1 MTEHIKTIVER
12 YVKKKQEKNKQYK
25 EIKNILKKELREQVL
40 ERVKIES
47 ANNKEVV
54 FFLNSSS
61 AVYEFK
67 LQEEKIKNKIKE
79 KLPEIKTIKIKV
91 E

>member
-67 LQEEKIKNKIKE
+67 LQEVKIKNKIKE
-79 KLPEIKTIKIKV
+79 KLPEIKKIKTKV

>member
-12 YVKKKQEKNKQYK
+12 YVKKGQEKNKQYK
-25 EIKNILKKELREQVL
+25 EIKNILKNELREQVL
-40 ERVKIES
+40 EKVKIES
-47 ANNKEVV
+47 TNSKEVV

-61 AVYEFK
+61 AAYEFK

-79 KLPEIKTIKIKV
+79 KLPEIKKIKTKV

>member
-12 YVKKKQEKNKQYK
+12 YVKKRQEKNKQYK

-40 ERVKIES
+40 QKIKIES
-47 ANNKEVV
+47 TSNKEVV

-79 KLPEIKTIKIKV
+79 KLPEVKTIKIKV

>member
-12 YVKKKQEKNKQYK
+12 YVKKGQEKNKQYK
-25 EIKNILKKELREQVL
+25 EIKNILKEELREQVL
-40 ERVKIES
+40 EKVKIES
-47 ANNKEVV
+47 TNSKEVV

-67 LQEEKIKNKIKE
+67 LQEGKIKNKIKE
-79 KLPEIKTIKIKV
+79 KLPEIKKIKTKV

>member
-40 ERVKIES
+40 QKVKIES
-47 ANNKEVV
+47 TSNKEVV

-79 KLPEIKTIKIKV
+79 KLPEVKTIKIKV

>member
-1 MTEHIKTIVER
+1 MTEHIKIIVER
-12 YVKKKQEKNKQYK
+12 YVKKGQEKNKQYK
-25 EIKNILKKELREQVL
+25 EIKNILKEELREQVL
-40 ERVKIES
+40 EKVKIES
-47 ANNKEVV
+47 TNSKEVV

-67 LQEEKIKNKIKE
+67 LQEGKIKNKIKE
-79 KLPEIKTIKIKV
+79 KLPEIKKIKTKV

>member
-40 ERVKIES
+40 QKVKIES
-47 ANNKEVV
+47 TSNKEVV